1 MFGSKTEKT
10 TVAIEGMMCNNC
22 KRHVEEA
29 LKAVKG
35 VKKVDVS
42 LENKRA
48 EIEYA
53 EGKTSPEALAAAVN
67 AAGYAAAVK

>member
-1 MFGSKTEKT
+1 MFGCKTAKT
-10 TVAIEGMMCNNC
+10 VISIEGMMCNNC

-42 LENKRA
+42 IENKCA

-53 EGKTSPEALAAAVN
+53 EGKTSPEALAAAVT
-67 AAGYAAAVK
+67 AAGYAAVVK